1 MGKATLGSLLH
12 CLELLARELEQCA
25 KGDTRK
31 VLRELQGPLTAKRLA
46 PGGVGDIS
54 RLRNS
59 FAHFDEEAGDGDHV
73 SAAREFFRNAM
84 SLLRH
89 WADDSARI
97 YPTVIRIDKIIV
109 DEWNRRRIEAV
120 TAEGRRELI
129 VCDKAVEPG
138 GTYFMYPLSNPFR
151 VDPILIEFN
160 P

>member
-1 MGKATLGSLLH
+1 
-12 CLELLARELEQCA
+12 
-25 KGDTRK
+25 
-31 VLRELQGPLTAKRLA
+31 
-46 PGGVGDIS
+46 
-54 RLRNS
+54 
-59 FAHFDEEAGDGDHV
+59 
-73 SAAREFFRNAM
+73 M

-97 YPTVIRIDKIIV
+97 YPMVIRIDKIIV
-109 DEWNRRRIEAV
+109 DQWNRRHIEAK
-120 TAEGRRELI
+120 TAEGCTEMI